1 MGKTIDE
8 AMDELQDGLD
18 FSYVAADVRGKQLT
32 EEQHKAKE
40 RTLMNLILGETSEH
54 EARLH
59 ELFRKAEG

>member
-1 MGKTIDE
+1 MTIDE
-8 AMDELQDGLD
+8 AMNELQEGLD
-18 FSYVAADVRGKQLT
+18 FSYVAAEARGKKLT

-40 RTLMNLILGETSEH
+40 RTLVNLLLSETPEH